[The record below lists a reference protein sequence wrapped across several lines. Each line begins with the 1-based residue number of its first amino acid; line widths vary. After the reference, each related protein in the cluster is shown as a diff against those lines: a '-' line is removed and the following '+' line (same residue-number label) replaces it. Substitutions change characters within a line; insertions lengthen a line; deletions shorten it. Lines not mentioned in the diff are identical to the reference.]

1 MKRENL
7 IYVGGGVAALGLLVL
22 FSQAKGATSSSSST
36 NGLTGDGDG
45 DGDGDGPITIGPFEG
60 VTQGSAQ
67 PPLEGVTQGSAQP
80 PLEGVTQ
87 GSAQPPLEGVTQG
100 SAQPPGSYAPSA
112 TVCGLDGQPYNAAL
126 FMVPA
131 DVANAYQ
138 SLGYDVSVNDLA
150 KQRKRTTIK
159 KFQRRARDLMLPGYA
174 GAPNSWIDGLTGE
187 CTLRSLEAALDLLDR
202 GAWSKK

>member
-22 FSQAKGATSSSSST
+22 VSQAKGATSSSSST
-36 NGLTGDGDG
+36 DGLTGDGDG

-80 PLEGVTQ
+80 L
-87 GSAQPPLEGVTQG
+87 LEGVTQG

-187 CTLRSLEAALDLLDR
+187 CTLRSLEAALDLLDT

>member
-22 FSQAKGATSSSSST
+22 FSQAKGATSSSLST

-45 DGDGDGPITIGPFEG
+45 DGDGDGPITIGPF
-60 VTQGSAQ
+60 
-67 PPLEGVTQGSAQP
+67 
-80 PLEGVTQ
+80 
-87 GSAQPPLEGVTQG
+87 EGVTQG